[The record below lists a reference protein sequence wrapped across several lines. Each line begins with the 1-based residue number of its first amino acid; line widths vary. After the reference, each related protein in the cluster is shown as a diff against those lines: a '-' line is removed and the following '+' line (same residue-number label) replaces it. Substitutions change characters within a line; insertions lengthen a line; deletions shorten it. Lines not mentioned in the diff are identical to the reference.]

1 MSSHS
6 TKKNIRVLVID
17 DDRDVCELLEK
28 LLAERN
34 YHVTCT
40 TDPTEAI
47 SVLNGDMSQI
57 ILLDIIM
64 PVIDGIELLKKIR
77 EVNKSVCVIFLTAY
91 STFDHAVGALRGQ
104 AFDFL
109 TKPFDIDELTGVL
122 ERASK
127 HYGLSTNLNQEA
139 LEQIAHIVRMSRT
152 KQKLSIRE
160 LASRT
165 GLSGSLISQVEH
177 AQSSPSIATISRF
190 AAALDVPLE
199 EFFKG
204 L

>member
-1 MSSHS
+1 MTGHS

-17 DDRDVCELLEK
+17 DDSDVCELLER
-28 LLAERN
+28 LLSERN
-34 YHVTCT
+34 YHVTCI
-40 TDPTEAI
+40 TDPTSAI
-47 SVLNGDMSQI
+47 SVMNGDMSQI

-64 PVIDGIELLKKIR
+64 PVIDGIELLKQIR
-77 EVNKSVCVIFLTAY
+77 KVNKSVCVIFLTAY
-91 STFDHAVGALRGQ
+91 PTFDHAVGALRGQ

-109 TKPFDIDELTGVL
+109 SKPFNIDDLTDVL
-122 ERASK
+122 DRATKYYS
-127 HYGLSTNLNQEA
+127 LRTNLNQEA
-139 LEQIAHIVRMSRT
+139 LEQIAYLVRKHRT

-165 GLSGSLISQVEH
+165 SLSGSLISQVEH
-177 AQSSPSIATISRF
+177 AQSSPSIATVSRL

-199 EFFKG
+199 GFFKG